1 MHGSIPSNNRE
12 CRWDNVVCMALYS
25 HKFFLSSYWTC
36 IFTVVSRNVS
46 HKSRNLC
53 IQNIYS
59 RKQILHR
66 SYRQIKVQHCNK
78 NGECLGNAQITC
90 VKQIIHLCGN
100 SPDNYR
106 PRFFAKYC
114 GNTRNSK
121 VITSNLFR
129 HLWKLRQVRKNDF
142 GPVVQDLLLKGE
154 KIKIKYCSC
163 LANQLILPPSKH
175 APPSVS
181 WQQ

>member
-46 HKSRNLC
+46 NKSRNLC
-53 IQNIYS
+53 IKNIYS

-121 VITSNLFR
+121 VIIVICSGTSGIYAR
-129 HLWKLRQVRKNDF
+129 SEKM
-142 GPVVQDLLLKGE
+142 LLGQWCE
-154 KIKIKYCSC
+154 TS
-163 LANQLILPPSKH
+163 
-175 APPSVS
+175 S
-181 WQQ
+181 WRGKKAR

>member
-66 SYRQIKVQHCNK
+66 SYRQIKIVKYSTVIIRLMFRKRANNMHETN
-78 NGECLGNAQITC
+78 NTFC
-90 VKQIIHLCGN
+90 VN

-121 VITSNLFR
+121 VIIVICSGTSGIYAR
-129 HLWKLRQVRKNDF
+129 SEKM
-142 GPVVQDLLLKGE
+142 LLGQWCE
-154 KIKIKYCSC
+154 TS
-163 LANQLILPPSKH
+163 
-175 APPSVS
+175 S
-181 WQQ
+181 WRGKKAR

>member
-121 VITSNLFR
+121 VIIVICSGTSGIYAR
-129 HLWKLRQVRKNDF
+129 SEKM
-142 GPVVQDLLLKGE
+142 LLGQWCE
-154 KIKIKYCSC
+154 TS
-163 LANQLILPPSKH
+163 
-175 APPSVS
+175 S
-181 WQQ
+181 WRGKKAR

>member
-53 IQNIYS
+53 IKNIYS

-121 VITSNLFR
+121 VIIVICSGTSGIYAR
-129 HLWKLRQVRKNDF
+129 SEKM
-142 GPVVQDLLLKGE
+142 LLGQWCE
-154 KIKIKYCSC
+154 TS
-163 LANQLILPPSKH
+163 
-175 APPSVS
+175 S
-181 WQQ
+181 WRGKKAR